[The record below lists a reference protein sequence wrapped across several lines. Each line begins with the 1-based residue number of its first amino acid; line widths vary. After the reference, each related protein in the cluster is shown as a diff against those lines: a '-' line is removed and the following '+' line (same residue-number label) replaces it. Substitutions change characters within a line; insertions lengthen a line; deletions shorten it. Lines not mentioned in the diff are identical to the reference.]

1 MLVASGYVEVNE
13 ENELEQVKAALE
25 ADQIEV
31 TEAQGVKIVFLIERE
46 RAKEVKAALESL
58 KDIPGVRTVYL
69 AYYSLECSDEEKDE
83 LLA

>member
-13 ENELEQVKAALE
+13 ENELEQVKATLAAE
-25 ADQIEV
+25 QIEV
-31 TEAQGVKIVFLIERE
+31 TEAQGVKIVFLIERDH
-46 RAKEVKAALESL
+46 AKEVKAALDGL

-69 AYYSLECSDEEKDE
+69 AYYSLECSDQEKDE

>member
-13 ENELEQVKAALE
+13 ENDLNEVKAALS
-25 ADQIEV
+25 AKNIEI
-31 TEAQGVKIVFLIERE
+31 TNAREEKIVFLIERDHA
-46 RAKEVKAALESL
+46 REVKAALDSL

-69 AYYSLECSDEEKDE
+69 AYYSLECSDQEKDE

>member
-13 ENELEQVKAALE
+13 ESELEQVKASLE
-25 ADQIEV
+25 AANIEI
-31 TEAQGVKIVFLIERE
+31 TETRGIKIVFLIERDQ
-46 RAKEVKAALESL
+46 AGEVKAALDSL

>member
-13 ENELEQVKAALE
+13 EGELESVQATLE
-25 ADQIEV
+25 ADNIEI
-31 TEAQGVKIVFLIERE
+31 TEAQGVKLVFLIERDQA
-46 RAKEVKAALESL
+46 REVKTALDGL

-69 AYYSLECSDEEKDE
+69 AYYSLECSDQEKEE

>member
-13 ENELEQVKAALE
+13 ENDLDEVKAALE
-25 ADQIEV
+25 TAAIEV
-31 TEAQGVKIVFLIERE
+31 TEALGEKIVFLIERDQ
-46 RAKEVKAALESL
+46 AKEVKAALDHL

-69 AYYSLECSDEEKDE
+69 AYYSLECSDEEKDQ